1 MPDRRPRGLLNLA
14 YFGVEFSVAL
24 SIGSVSLFADSID
37 FLEDTSINFLI
48 LIALGWSARH
58 RSHMGM
64 ALAGILLIPGLATIW
79 TAWDKF
85 LLPVPAPIIGRPG
98 FCGAGLPPS
107 VGDASLAGSNE
118 PCLDATRRPGPSSS
132 LASLCLEPGRNA
144 LANVTAALR
153 WRISPRWS
161 RFRSALLHSALNFRP
176 RRSCPFSC
184 YSATTGRGASQ

>member
-1 MPDRRPRGLLNLA
+1 MRRIVGRVALLNLA

-85 LLPVPAPIIGRPG
+85 LLPVPAPIIGVPVSVARVSPRQSEMLRSLARMNLVSTQR
-98 FCGAGLPPS
+98 AGL
-107 VGDASLAGSNE
+107 GLQ
-118 PCLDATRRPGPSSS
+118 
-132 LASLCLEPGRNA
+132 A
-144 LANVTAALR
+144 L
-153 WRISPRWS
+153 WR
-161 RFRSALLHSALNFRP
+161 ASALNL
-176 RRSCPFSC
+176 
-184 YSATTGRGASQ
+184 GAMRLQM